1 MIIEGVAI
9 HIMRKTIIVVT
20 AILIVTGL
28 LLGYRNRVK
37 KQEQSSHYIV
47 VTNYVVVTNHIVVH
61 HEYPPTKFVP
71 GPVYPIYER
80 SYLGSNNIIHGE
92 NRITNYNLYPW
103 QLPIVELPAVRQF
116 LSDQSK

>member
-28 LLGYRNRVK
+28 LLGYRNGVK

-71 GPVYPIYER
+71 GPVYPIWY
-80 SYLGSNNIIHGE
+80 GSNAI
-92 NRITNYNLYPW
+92 
-103 QLPIVELPAVRQF
+103 IVEPTAKSF
-116 LSDQSK
+116 LTNQTK